1 MKRRLKSQLK
11 SQMKMIYEAPVPP
24 GKEAFLQKIERMEKK
39 EWRQEEELSCWKVL
53 GIQIGYIRKWNW
65 LVSVLFFAAVIVA
78 EQSVTGR
85 TLWGL
90 SAFVPYLALM
100 VVAEG
105 LRSTRYRMEELEL
118 ASRFSVKYILLAR
131 LGALGLFQLCLLLL
145 LMPFLY
151 TIRREAILE
160 IGIHILLPWLSTVF
174 VMFLMIRKMHGR
186 ESHSLCVGTA
196 VIVSGACLTF
206 GIMNVSMFDLAGA
219 GVWTLLLVSGAVLAG
234 REVYQFIRQSE
245 ELQWN

>member
-11 SQMKMIYEAPVPP
+11 SQMKMIYEAPVPQ
-24 GKEAFLQKIERMEKK
+24 GKEAFLQKIERMEK
-39 EWRQEEELSCWKVL
+39 EE
-53 GIQIGYIRKWNW
+53 WNW

-78 EQSVTGR
+78 EQSVKGR

>member
-1 MKRRLKSQLK
+1 
-11 SQMKMIYEAPVPP
+11 MKMIYEAPVPQ
-24 GKEAFLQKIERMEKK
+24 GKEAFLQKIERMGKE

-65 LVSVLFFAAVIVA
+65 LVSVLFFAVVIVA
-78 EQSVTGR
+78 EQSVKGR

-145 LMPFLY
+145 MPFLCI
-151 TIRREAILE
+151 TRREAILE
-160 IGIHILLPWLSTVF
+160 IGIHILLPWISTVF
-174 VMFLMIRKMHGR
+174 AMFLMIRKMHGR